1 MSSREDLLAYIP
13 SQEFLRVFFSTEKG
27 QWVLWAGVIFLLLLI
42 VLWILRRRARSLN
55 NLGLSRVRRE
65 WLHNVVERSEPV
77 REMPDDGIRA
87 KEEPLELLALPT
99 PAATPAPLAESTP
112 APVSQPQAV
121 VYEPQRAPEPALHP
135 VEPIADDIPALLG
148 RLPFCQRPG
157 LTTGS
162 AVLAGMRVEAVFVDK
177 ALQSSLAN
185 DAGLSHLPFV
195 PEARVSES
203 FDNIYR
209 RGALIA
215 QPSAICEI
223 ETGLAVITKSVITT
237 PLSAQMDWA
246 RVLRTDE
253 LFLTLLNAMVVA
265 HELNTPCAPIL
276 ECQGARFFLRPA
288 EELVIEFIAQQEAA
302 QHFAMGISK
311 RQTLNTVIYATL
323 LAAAHA

>member
-1 MSSREDLLAYIP
+1 MSSREDFLAYIP
-13 SQEFLRVFFSTEKG
+13 SQETMRVFFSTEKG

-42 VLWILRRRARSLN
+42 VLWILRRRTRSLN
-55 NLGLSRVRRE
+55 NLGLSRIRRE
-65 WLHNVVERSEPV
+65 WLHTIAKRSEPV
-77 REMPDDGIRA
+77 KEMPDDGIRA
-87 KEEPLELLALPT
+87 KEEPLEPLALPT
-99 PAATPAPLAESTP
+99 A
-112 APVSQPQAV
+112 APVPTPEPSPAV
-121 VYEPQRAPEPALHP
+121 TPSAPAYEPQRAPEPALSP
-135 VEPIADDIPALLG
+135 AEPIAHDIPPLIG

-157 LTTGS
+157 HTTAS
-162 AVLAGMRVEAVFVDK
+162 AVLAGMRVEAVFVDEQ
-177 ALQSSLAN
+177 LQSSLAG

-195 PEARVSES
+195 PAATVSES

-215 QPSAICEI
+215 QPTALCEI
-223 ETGLAVITKSVITT
+223 ETGLAVITKSVITA
-237 PLSAQMDWA
+237 PLSSQMDWA

-276 ECQGARFFLRPA
+276 ESHGARFFLRPA
-288 EELVIEFIAQQEAA
+288 EELIIEFIAQQEAA
-302 QHFAMGISK
+302 QRFAMGISK